1 MVPVAASEPQ
11 RMAARTYGNWRRPQS
26 AGILGLGSVGT
37 GGLIGGFI
45 VMVIAIMAGGLLPGL
60 VVFAVLCVALGLVT
74 VKDGHGKT
82 VLQRAAA
89 RAGWWVSRSR
99 GEHLYRSGVL
109 GRTPWGTAQLP
120 GIAAPTK
127 LTEWQDSYSRPFAL
141 VESPASSTYSVV
153 LGTDPDGA
161 ALVDQDQVNI
171 WVADWANW
179 LANLSVEPSLV
190 AAAVTIET
198 APDTGTRLRR
208 EVASNL
214 DPDAPEAA
222 TRMLQEVV
230 DTYPAGASSVKAY
243 VTLTFTAAPRPG
255 TSRRKPDELARE
267 LASRLPGLTE
277 SLSATG
283 AGAVHPLDAQTLCET
298 IRTAYDPAAAMLIAE
313 AHASGQ
319 VPDLSWSD
327 VGPVAAEAGW
337 AGYHHDSGW
346 SQTWEMTQAP
356 RGVVRSS
363 ILTSLLAPHPDV
375 ARKRVTLLYEPVDTA
390 RAATLVERDRKS
402 AEFLLSA
409 SSKPPARAVRSA
421 EQAETTAN
429 EEAAGAALVNFGML
443 VTATSIDRQRRA
455 DAAAAVD
462 NLAATARI
470 RLRPVYGSQDSAFA
484 ACLPLGLVLSRH
496 IRVPAELRGKI

>member
-1 MVPVAASEPQ
+1 MAASEPQ
-11 RMAARTYGNWRRPQS
+11 GAVKTYGNWRRPQS

-37 GGLIGGFI
+37 GGLIGGF
-45 VMVIAIMAGGLLPGL
+45 VLMVIAIMVGGLVPGFI
-60 VVFAVLCVALGLVT
+60 VFALLCVAVGLVT
-74 VKDGHGKT
+74 VKDGHGRT

-89 RAGWWVSRSR
+89 RVGWWATRTQ
-99 GEHLYRSGVL
+99 GEHLYRSGIL

-120 GIAAPTK
+120 GIAAPTR

-141 VESPASSTYSVV
+141 VESPASGTFSVI

-161 ALVDQDQVNI
+161 ALVDEDQVNI
-171 WVADWANW
+171 WVADWGNW
-179 LANLSVEPSLV
+179 LAALSVEPSLV
-190 AAAVTIET
+190 AAAVTVET

-243 VTLTFTAAPRPG
+243 VALTFTAAPRPG
-255 TSRRKPDELARE
+255 ASRRKPDELARD

-298 IRTAYDPAAAMLIAE
+298 IRIAYDPAAATLISE

-327 VGPVAAEAGW
+327 VGPVAAEAQW
-337 AGYHHDSGW
+337 AGYRHDSGW

-356 RGVVRSS
+356 RGIVRSS

-390 RAATLVERDRKS
+390 RAAALVENDRHS

-409 SSKPPARAVRSA
+409 SSKPSARAIHSFR
-421 EQAETTAN
+421 QADKTAT
-429 EEAAGAALVNFGML
+429 EEAAGASLVNFGLL
-443 VTATSIDRQRRA
+443 VTATSVDPARRA
-455 DAAAAVD
+455 DAAAVVD
-462 NLAATARI
+462 NLAASARI

-496 IRVPAELRGKI
+496 MRVPAELRGKI